1 MGPKSPARSAG
12 ANRPVIRNTSVSNTF
27 TSRAVPTRCYGAER
41 GTGLKA
47 PFEVAFEDVAKILE
61 GRQGEAVDHPSLS
74 QPRPGRMRASS
85 THRHYWRKIRYANIP
100 LLHLRH
106 RSAGSTSGCDDLTKS
121 ADWRL
126 SPMPELGE
134 RVRIFTLTGQTGHG
148 ENRLSD
154 NGTRPRTYSTEA
166 MAAPRRKALK
176 TARALITEGGYSLSP
191 CGRSAPGRRRQTD
204 LVQYLRKP
212 G

>member
-1 MGPKSPARSAG
+1 MNGAQEPRAKRRCQQAGHPQHVCVEHLYKPCRTHPLLWRRTRHRSQGPVRSCVRRCREDPRRASG
-12 ANRPVIRNTSVSNTF
+12 R
-27 TSRAVPTRCYGAER
+27 SRRSSKP
-41 GTGLKA
+41 L
-47 PFEVAFEDVAKILE
+47 
-61 GRQGEAVDHPSLS
+61 
-74 QPRPGRMRASS
+74 PGRMRASS